1 MKILRD
7 FLGIF
12 YPELCANCD
21 CPLTQHENT
30 ICTFCR
36 HDLPLTNFLDYS
48 ENNITAKFYGRIHI
62 EKACSLLIYNEE
74 GITKKLIHELKYR
87 GNQKIGTFFGHWLG
101 VILKQNNEFSDID
114 YIVPVPLYKK
124 KQHQRG
130 YNQVSKFGESISSHL
145 GKPFL
150 ENILLR
156 TATSK
161 TQTFKNRF
169 ERFNTIDK
177 IFKLNDKTL
186 FKNKHIL
193 LIDDVI
199 TTGATSVA
207 CAKEVQKTGNVKIS
221 ILTMT
226 HTA

>member
-1 MKILRD
+1 MKILSD
-7 FLGIF
+7 FFGIF

-21 CPLTQHENT
+21 NPLTHNESV

-36 HDLPLTNFLDYS
+36 HDLPLTNFSNYS
-48 ENNITAKFYGRIHI
+48 ENKITAKFYGRIHI
-62 EKACSLLIYNEE
+62 EKAYSLLLYKEE

-101 VILKQNNEFSDID
+101 EILKQNNAFSDID
-114 YIVPVPLYKK
+114 FIVPVPLHKK
-124 KQHQRG
+124 KQQQRG
-130 YNQVSKFGESISSHL
+130 YNQVSKFGESISHHL

-156 TATSK
+156 TVSSK

-169 ERFNTIDK
+169 ERLNTVDK
-177 IFKLNDKTL
+177 IFKLKDRTI
-186 FKNKHIL
+186 FTNKHIL

-199 TTGATSVA
+199 TTGATLEA

-226 HTA
+226 HSG